1 MTLDEELAL
10 IAQNKTPSAAPA
22 PAPAASAPVP
32 PRSMIVDEQLPPPEE
47 DLPVPPAMDAGVM
60 DVAGAAWEK
69 DTINTD
75 AWWNREGRRRAMTAD
90 IFAALDPE
98 AAERVRRNLIGAELD
113 WNRFRDQVM
122 FEISRNVPRDPARF
136 GQFPLTPDEM
146 EKRIDAELG
155 RELAEAQAILDQ
167 PGGGVA
173 EFVGSAGRAVTDQR
187 TLALLPF
194 GVSGAAWRTIVSEA
208 ALGAVGEAI
217 TLPSQYD
224 MAERLGTPDPDPW
237 TQIFMGT
244 AVSGGL
250 TAGVVGAAR
259 VIGKLRARHQAK
271 ADAAVLGGN
280 PMRAE
285 VEIDAAEDT
294 MRGQGTVQEAI
305 APRPLPL
312 DPTVGYNE
320 GATLRAIIGAE
331 SGGNATAQNP
341 RSSARGVGQFIAG
354 TWLDMIRRHRPDLV
368 QGRTANELLALR
380 DDPQLNAEMT
390 QMYARE
396 NHARLKAEGL
406 PAGPGEI
413 YLSHFMGPGGAV
425 RALKAPLDTPITSLM
440 SPKEIEANR
449 GIRFG
454 GKSFAD
460 FTAGDLRRWSQ
471 HKMRSAYDPNASTDV
486 PVFTGEGRGSTGRG
500 QVTAGDGQRID
511 IEYEVVDFTRP
522 QRASGDLQP
531 RDRSRI
537 TSDVWIADTASRL
550 DAAKLMPQP
559 DASTGPPIIGPDDII
574 ESGNGRFAAIGRAYE
589 RFPDRAA
596 DYRRAIEA
604 EGFVIPEGIER
615 PVLVARRKT
624 PLDDAARR
632 QFVIDA
638 QDSGVAVMSAT
649 DQARMASRAM
659 TGPVLGRFNPAE
671 PINGLGNAD
680 FVRAALARLP
690 RAVRNA
696 LFDGQGVLNREGQ
709 RRLREALF
717 ARAWPDK
724 DLLEA
729 FAEGDPGD
737 LKSLLEALDRAA
749 PAWAALRA
757 DIEAGTVR
765 ADLDVSGHVID
776 AMRFVAEARALSRKE
791 GLSIADAL
799 RDVLAQPDMIEGP
812 VAPLTVA
819 MIRKLWRDGRAA
831 PADDVA
837 GFLTRYADE
846 ARRAGGTDTMFP
858 GPDARAILTAID
870 AKTFGDLPADIGA
883 ARGRPVPPPPEPV
896 ALPPVAQPEGAS
908 SPAAIAADTEM
919 LGDMTRAADPEADAA
934 AASLFDAKAEL
945 ADLTIEMPDG
955 GTWTAAEVLKDIEAD
970 LNFSAFL
977 KVCAIAPGGTA

>member
-1 MTLDEELAL
+1 MNIEEELAL
-10 IAQNKTPSAAPA
+10 IAKNK
-22 PAPAASAPVP
+22 APVAP
-32 PRSMIVDEQLPPPEE
+32 PDPLPVQADGQPPETPMPGSARAGASE
-47 DLPVPPAMDAGVM
+47 EVVPVPPAMDAGVL
-60 DVAGAAWEK
+60 DVARAAWER
-69 DTINTD
+69 DTIVTD
-75 AWWNREGRRRAMTAD
+75 AWWNRESKVHELNSQMWQ
-90 IFAALDPE
+90 ALDP
-98 AAERVRRNLIGAELD
+98 AARQRIMTRSWDKNSWVS
-113 WNRFRDQVM
+113 FDQALMEEVA
-122 FEISRNVPRDPARF
+122 RNVPRDPARW
-136 GQFPLTPDEM
+136 GQFPLNAEQRD
-146 EKRIDAELG
+146 KYIDGQLQ
-155 RELAEAQAILDQ
+155 REREEAQAILDQ
-167 PGGGVA
+167 TGGAVA
-173 EFVGSAGRAVTDQR
+173 EFIGSAARAVTDQR
-187 TLALLPF
+187 TLALLPL
-194 GVSGAAWRTIVSEA
+194 GVTGGFWRTVGSET
-208 ALGAVGEAI
+208 ALGAFGEAI
-217 TLPSQYD
+217 TLPSQYE

-237 TQIFMGT
+237 AQILTG
-244 AVSGGL
+244 AALSGGL
-250 TAGVVGAAR
+250 TAGVLGVAR
-259 VIGKLRARHQAK
+259 GIGKLRARHQAK
-271 ADAAVLGGN
+271 ADAAALGGN
-280 PMRAE
+280 PMGAE
-285 VEIDAAEDT
+285 VEIDAAEDA

-305 APRPLPL
+305 APRPLPA

-341 RSSARGVGQFIAG
+341 RSSARGVGQFIAS

-396 NHARLKAEGL
+396 NHAKLKAEGV

-471 HKMRSAYDPNASTDV
+471 HKMRNAYDPNASTDM

-511 IEYEVVDFTRP
+511 IEYEVVDFSRP

-537 TSDVWIADTASRL
+537 NSDAWIADTASRL
-550 DAAKLMPQP
+550 DAARLLPSP

-596 DYRRAIEA
+596 EYRGAIEA
-604 EGFVIPEGIER
+604 AGFAIPEGIER

-638 QDSGVAVMSAT
+638 QDSGVAVMTAT
-649 DQARMASRAM
+649 EQARAASNAL
-659 TGPVLGRFNPAE
+659 TGPVLGRFNPSE
-671 PINGLGNAD
+671 PINAVGNAD
-680 FVRAALARLP
+680 FVRAALANLP
-690 RAVRNA
+690 RSVRNA

-749 PAWAALRA
+749 PSWAALRA

-765 ADLDVSGHVID
+765 ADLDISGHVTD

-846 ARRAGGTDTMFP
+846 ARRAGGTDALIP
-858 GPDARAILTAID
+858 GPDVRDILTAID
-870 AKTFGDLPADIGA
+870 AKTFGDLPADMGA
-883 ARGRPVPPPPEPV
+883 ARGRAAPPPPAPA
-896 ALPPVAQPEGAS
+896 ALPPVAQPEGAA

-919 LGDMTRAADPEADAA
+919 LADMTRAADPEADAD

-945 ADLTIEMPDG
+945 ADLTIQMPDG
-955 GTWTAAEVLKDIEAD
+955 GTWTAAEVLKDIETD
-970 LNFSAFL
+970 MNFAAFL
-977 KVCAIAPGGTA
+977 KACAIAPGGTA

>member
-1 MTLDEELAL
+1 MNLEEELAL
-10 IAQNKTPSAAPA
+10 IRKNKAPATAPA
-22 PAPAASAPVP
+22 PQDMGQPTLVQGEERPAPT
-32 PRSMIVDEQLPPPEE
+32 EE
-47 DLPVPPAMDAGVM
+47 AIPVPPAVDAGVL
-60 DVAGAAWEK
+60 DVAAAAWER
-69 DTINTD
+69 DTIDTD
-75 AWWNREGRRRAMTAD
+75 AWWNRENAKRALTQEMWAQ
-90 IFAALDPE
+90 LDPE
-98 AAERVRRNLIGAELD
+98 ARQRITDRPFKETGWVT
-113 WNRFRDQVM
+113 
-122 FEISRNVPRDPARF
+122 FEQMVIDEVSRNVPRDPAKW
-136 GQFPLTPDEM
+136 GQLPLTQQEFD
-146 EKRIDAELG
+146 KRIDAQLA
-155 RELAEAQAILDQ
+155 RERGEAQAILDL

-173 EFVGSAGRAVTDQR
+173 EFAGSAARAITDAR
-187 TLALLPF
+187 TLVMLPF
-194 GVSGAAWRTIVSEA
+194 GVTGGFWRTVGTEA
-208 ALGAVGEAI
+208 ALGAVGSAVM
-217 TLPSQYD
+217 LPSEYE

-237 TQIFMGT
+237 TEILSGAFL
-244 AVSGGL
+244 SGGL
-250 TAGVVGAAR
+250 TAAVAGAAR
-259 VIGKLRARHQAK
+259 GIGKLRARNQAK
-271 ADAAVLGGN
+271 ADAAALGGN
-280 PMRAE
+280 PMGAE
-285 VEIDAAEDT
+285 IEIDAAEDR
-294 MRGQGTVQEAI
+294 MRGQGTVAEAI
-305 APRPLPL
+305 APQPLPP

-320 GATLRAIIGAE
+320 AATLRAIIGAE
-331 SGGNATAQNP
+331 SGGNATAQNA

-413 YLSHFMGPGGAV
+413 YLAHFMGPGGAV

-471 HKMRSAYDPNASTDV
+471 HKMRSAYDPNASADM

-511 IEYEVVDFTRP
+511 VEYEVVDFSRP

-537 TSDVWIADTASRL
+537 TSDAWIAETASRL
-550 DAAKLMPQP
+550 DAAKLLPSP

-596 DYRRAIEA
+596 EYRGAIEA
-604 EGFVIPEGIER
+604 AGFAIPEGVER

-638 QDSGVAVMSAT
+638 QDSGVAVMTAT
-649 DQARMASRAM
+649 EQARAASNAL
-659 TGPVLGRFNPAE
+659 TPPVLGRFNPAE
-671 PINGLGNAD
+671 PINGVGNAD
-680 FVRAALARLP
+680 FVRGALANLP
-690 RAVRNA
+690 RSVRNA

-737 LKSLLEALDRAA
+737 LKSLLEALDRSA

-858 GPDARAILTAID
+858 GPDARDILTAID
-870 AKTFGDLPADIGA
+870 AKTFGNLPADIGA

-896 ALPPVAQPEGAS
+896 ALPPVGQAEGAS
-908 SPAAIAADTEM
+908 SPAAIAADNEM
-919 LGDMTRAADPEADAA
+919 LADMTRAADPEGDAA

-945 ADLTIEMPDG
+945 ADLTIKLPDG
-955 GTWTAAEVLKDIEAD
+955 TTWTAPEILKDVEAD
-970 LNFSAFL
+970 MNFSAFL
-977 KVCAIAPGGTA
+977 KACAIAPGGAA